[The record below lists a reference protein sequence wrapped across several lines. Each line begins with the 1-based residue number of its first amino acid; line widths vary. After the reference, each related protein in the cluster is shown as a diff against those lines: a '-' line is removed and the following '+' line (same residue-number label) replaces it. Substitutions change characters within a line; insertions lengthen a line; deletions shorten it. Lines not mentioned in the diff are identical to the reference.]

1 MKLKRLLVAGSALAL
16 GLLTITACVKDDDY
30 DLPDLNKLKKDV
42 PSFSGTVITFDQ
54 AIGKA
59 SSTVTTY
66 TGDEAIEGY
75 VISSDEGGN
84 FYKKIYLQNAE
95 KTKGISVAIDK
106 SGLYTE
112 FPLGAKVQV
121 RLKGLS
127 TQIANGGLEIGYSTY
142 TNKSGRVSVGTM
154 AQAVYSKA
162 VYNLGET
169 PKTIAELTKADAS
182 IDALKTEANLNQLI
196 TLKGVSFKASD
207 VGKTFHLKAND
218 KYQGTDYTLTDANG
232 KTMPFRTSR
241 YAKFKDEKVPA
252 GSLEVTGV
260 LTKYNTSYQF
270 MISNLSDIKTTGGT
284 VTPSTDDKLQTLE
297 VDKLNLSDYETRKT
311 KGEELKLHGTT
322 VFKGGR
328 PYFKFSDGTM
338 VQIQAPSFKIF
349 SALPTAVK
357 DKLLTEGYELTVKG
371 KFKDYTPKNGG
382 DVIKELIYESES
394 DLTFGKAPNTP
405 QITPLEAKTATN
417 ANFQEGKWVKLHGTI
432 TMQSK
437 KAYVKFSDNTMLQ
450 LYSPYLNSFSKDI
463 QTKLQTDGQEV
474 TITGKFESFEENG
487 NTIKELIYLKESD
500 VQLGGGT
507 TPPAQIETIEASK
520 ATISDFIVGKE
531 VKLHGNIAMK
541 EVEDNKG
548 KMVKRSSILFSD
560 NTAIQLYTKGYTKNI
575 PQDIRTKLETDGQE
589 LIIKGKFLEFE
600 DKNTHTV
607 TKQIQYTSADDIEF
621 K

>member
-106 SGLYTE
+106 SGLYIE

-207 VGKTFHLKAND
+207 VGKTFHLKAN
-218 KYQGTDYTLTDANG
+218 
-232 KTMPFRTSR
+232 
-241 YAKFKDEKVPA
+241 E
-252 GSLEVTGV
+252 
-260 LTKYNTSYQF
+260 
-270 MISNLSDIKTTGGT
+270 
-284 VTPSTDDKLQTLE
+284 
-297 VDKLNLSDYETRKT
+297 
-311 KGEELKLHGTT
+311 
-322 VFKGGR
+322 
-328 PYFKFSDGTM
+328 
-338 VQIQAPSFKIF
+338 
-349 SALPTAVK
+349 
-357 DKLLTEGYELTVKG
+357 
-371 KFKDYTPKNGG
+371 
-382 DVIKELIYESES
+382 
-394 DLTFGKAPNTP
+394 
-405 QITPLEAKTATN
+405 
-417 ANFQEGKWVKLHGTI
+417 
-432 TMQSK
+432 
-437 KAYVKFSDNTMLQ
+437 
-450 LYSPYLNSFSKDI
+450 
-463 QTKLQTDGQEV
+463 
-474 TITGKFESFEENG
+474 
-487 NTIKELIYLKESD
+487 
-500 VQLGGGT
+500 
-507 TPPAQIETIEASK
+507 
-520 ATISDFIVGKE
+520 
-531 VKLHGNIAMK
+531 
-541 EVEDNKG
+541 
-548 KMVKRSSILFSD
+548 
-560 NTAIQLYTKGYTKNI
+560 
-575 PQDIRTKLETDGQE
+575 
-589 LIIKGKFLEFE
+589 
-600 DKNTHTV
+600 
-607 TKQIQYTSADDIEF
+607 
-621 K
+621 